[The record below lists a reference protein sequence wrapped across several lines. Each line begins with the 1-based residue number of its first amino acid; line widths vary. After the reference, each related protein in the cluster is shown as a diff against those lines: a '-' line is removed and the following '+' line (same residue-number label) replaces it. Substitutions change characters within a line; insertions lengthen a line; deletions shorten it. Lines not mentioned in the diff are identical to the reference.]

1 MSLDQ
6 WVLDLSLQV
15 DKRAE
20 LNLEVLNLGSV
31 VEHRKRVE
39 VQLGQGQG

>member
-20 LNLEVLNLGSV
+20 LSLVVLNLDSV
-31 VEHRKRVE
+31 LEHRKRVE
-39 VQLGQGQG
+39 IQLGQGQG